1 MADELMSNKYL
12 EKIAGLKMPAFKPK
26 GVTSKANRIIG
37 APAGV
42 SAGGSKGS
50 VFGKAPIKN

>member
-1 MADELMSNKYL
+1 MTNKYL
-12 EKIAGLKMPAFKPK
+12 EKIAGLKMPTFKPK

-50 VFGKAPIKN
+50 VFGKSPSIIKT

>member
-1 MADELMSNKYL
+1 MANKYL
-12 EKIAGLKMPAFKPK
+12 EKIAGLKMPTLKPK

-42 SAGGSKGS
+42 SAGGNKGS
-50 VFGKAPIKN
+50 VFGKSPTKI